1 MLCSVWSCN
10 APHGH
15 VVPLAWPS
23 QCAFHRLPAGPSL
36 VVLPCVRAMQPS
48 MPGNLTWAM
57 QDTLSLRTSA
67 KREVPLHALWPVRP
81 VWPSA
86 IRLGVVWWGRRT
98 SLRSMSC
105 AAGGKVCREWQQ
117 ALDFP
122 SRAFRPHD
130 SACPHCTR
138 RRGDLQEG
146 QEVRPE
152 GPIHTRASLHASV
165 ALHSILHACR
175 VPSHCTSF
183 PRPCAPRSSYAP
195 RAPVIVAGLQGQ
207 GPLGTGG

>member
-1 MLCSVWSCN
+1 M
-10 APHGH
+10 
-15 VVPLAWPS
+15 PLAWPS

-152 GPIHTRASLHASV
+152 GPIHTRYTPEPRCMHLSLYTPFYMPAGFLHTAHRSP
-165 ALHSILHACR
+165 AL
-175 VPSHCTSF
+175 VPPAHRM
-183 PRPCAPRSSYAP
+183 PLVHPSSWQGS
-195 RAPVIVAGLQGQ
+195 RAKAL
-207 GPLGTGG
+207 